1 MYKFKNKQTIKIFNH
16 IIKRPVHH
24 YPTRFSKD
32 NFSVKNFV
40 LRTQNVQFLSEG
52 QKFGT
57 IMGISQTVFEKYQI
71 FVT

>member
-57 IMGISQTVFEKYQI
+57 IMEKDHWN
-71 FVT
+71 FTDCF